1 MKNDSITIAG
11 KTWSAQKR
19 VLIIAEA
26 GTGHEGDSDRL
37 EALIREAARA
47 GADAVKFQMVIAREI
62 LHPDTGIV
70 ELPGGPVRL
79 YDRFRALEK
88 PRSFYET
95 ALRLCREAGVIFL
108 CSPFG
113 PESEALLASLE
124 PPAIK
129 IASPELN
136 HFPLIRQAASR
147 GVPLI
152 LSTGVSRLRDIEAAL
167 SAAKKAPAA
176 ALLHCITSYP
186 APEEE
191 YNLRLIS
198 TLSHVFGVPVGISD
212 HSLDPILVPALA
224 VSQGAPVIEKHIGL
238 SREGGGLDDPV
249 ALEPDDFARMT
260 EYIRS
265 IEGRTEPEILDGMMQ
280 NYGRE
285 RIMSCL
291 GNGVKMLAPAERANY
306 GRTNRSIHY
315 MSALPAGHVLTADD
329 VAIFRT
335 EKVLSPGIGPEHL
348 ETTIGARLSRPV
360 TNGAGLQWE
369 DLVSRG

>member
-1 MKNDSITIAG
+1 MKTDSITIAG
-11 KTWSAQKR
+11 KTWSPRER

-26 GTGHEGDSDRL
+26 GTGHEGDIDRL
-37 EALIREAARA
+37 EALIRAAASA

-95 ALRLCREAGVIFL
+95 AVRLCREAGILFL

-113 PESEALLASLE
+113 PESEAELASLS

-147 GVPLI
+147 VVPLI
-152 LSTGVSRLRDIEAAL
+152 LSTGVSRLADIEAAL
-167 SAAKKAPAA
+167 SAAASAPAT

-191 YNLRLIS
+191 YNLRLIG
-198 TLSHVFGVPVGISD
+198 TLSRIFGVPVGLSD
-212 HSLDPILVPALA
+212 HSLDPVLVPALA
-224 VSQGAPVIEKHIGL
+224 VSQGAPIIEKHIGL
-238 SREGGGLDDPV
+238 SRKGGGLDDPV

-260 EYIRS
+260 EYIRR
-265 IEGRTEPEILDGMMQ
+265 IEGRTEQDSIAELSRTFDPA
-280 NYGRE
+280 
-285 RIMSCL
+285 RIEACL
-291 GNGVKMLAPAERANY
+291 GTGVKTLAPAERANY
-306 GRTNRSIHY
+306 GRTNRSLHY
-315 MSALPAGHVLTADD
+315 LCALPSGHTLTETD
-329 VAIFRT
+329 VAILRT
-335 EKVLSPGIGPEHL
+335 EKVLSPGIGPEYL
-348 ETTIGARLSRPV
+348 DAVIGAQLSRPV
-360 TNGAGLQWE
+360 ANGAGVQWD
-369 DLVSRG
+369 DLVSRE